1 MARSVIMSIAVC
13 QHFDV
18 DQYYIFQDSTDR
30 LEQLFGR
37 LRMLQRSNRNFD
49 VVGLVDRILG
59 IVSVQ
64 RFFDRNPR
72 LDAGSRKLSGNI
84 TDHVNPASWGKST
97 NPATVNLGVQWN
109 VGAALAGQAL
119 TADGVYSAEEV
130 NYAQIA
136 TTSDATMLQ
145 PLGAAGGRPGVSPAI
160 DRRTEERQVKS
171 TI

>member
-1 MARSVIMSIAVC
+1 MANLSKLAHLYFTIYRRNGSRYVPPRHYHNVQTMARSVIMSIAVC
-13 QHFDV
+13 QHFGV

-84 TDHVNPASWGKST
+84 TDHVNRCCSRWARR
-97 NPATVNLGVQWN
+97 A
-109 VGAALAGQAL
+109 GAR
-119 TADGVYSAEEV
+119 VCRRPS
-130 NYAQIA
+130 IA
-136 TTSDATMLQ
+136 ARSK
-145 PLGAAGGRPGVSPAI
+145 
-160 DRRTEERQVKS
+160 EFFK
-171 TI
+171 